1 MSAIEDIEKLVQKT
15 AQEALKDNSSLQFKI
30 DALRAMGP
38 YYSALKKI
46 ANKEV
51 PESDEPT
58 MGDLRRQLDAAEENG
73 HGGARVQD
81 RARSGN

>member
-1 MSAIEDIEKLVQKT
+1 MTILPDIEKLAQQT
-15 AQEALKDNSSLQFKI
+15 AKEALKDNTPLQSKI
-30 DALRAMGP
+30 DALKVLSP

-46 ANKEV
+46 DSKE
-51 PESDEPT
+51 PAESDEPT